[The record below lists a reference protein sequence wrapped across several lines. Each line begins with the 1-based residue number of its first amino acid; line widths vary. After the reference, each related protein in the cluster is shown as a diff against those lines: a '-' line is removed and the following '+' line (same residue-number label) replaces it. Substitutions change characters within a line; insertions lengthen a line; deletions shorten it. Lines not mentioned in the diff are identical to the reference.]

1 MACPFFYPVERSF
14 AIGWAFPARLP
25 LGVGYCGTCRAAGV
39 EVTPTDLEL
48 RDYCNLGY
56 AKGCEKMP
64 EVRYADCVRFA
75 LSKDEG
81 TRILLQYVYERAHE
95 PVKNG
100 LVEYDCLAHQW
111 IVSLSDAIVQRQAE
125 CFLAA
130 YLERRSSSLS
140 LRSQPPKAPNS

>member
-1 MACPFFYPVERSF
+1 VACPFFFPVERSS

-25 LGVGYCGTCRAAGV
+25 LGVGYCGTCRASADA
-39 EVTPTDLEL
+39 VTPTDTEL
-48 RDYCNLGY
+48 RDFCNLGY
-56 AKGCEKMP
+56 ASECGRMP
-64 EVRYADCVRFA
+64 EARFADCVRFA

-111 IVSLSDAIVQRQAE
+111 IVSLSDGIVQRQAE
-125 CFLAA
+125 CFLSS
-130 YLERRSSSLS
+130 YLERRQISSFL
-140 LRSQPPKAPNS
+140 PPKDSKS